1 MSEFG
6 SWGWRSVSVQA
17 PEAGLFSA
25 RRRVGRHSVTAFSC
39 AHLQP
44 PPGHCRC
51 EDLEHIYNQLMT
63 IKVKGMA
70 ELLDKLQSSYLPAFK
85 AMFRDVEA
93 GEDP

>member
-1 MSEFG
+1 
-6 SWGWRSVSVQA
+6 
-17 PEAGLFSA
+17 
-25 RRRVGRHSVTAFSC
+25 
-39 AHLQP
+39 
-44 PPGHCRC
+44 
-51 EDLEHIYNQLMT
+51 MT